1 MKTFTYVK
9 TVIGLIMLLLI
20 KQAGLC
26 QEMNFQG
33 FIVDDEAQQ
42 LLNSL
47 PELQLSEISQGINL
61 PIEVLNNE
69 QPYFP
74 TIIMNQQGSGMCA
87 SASGVYYAFAYEMNR
102 ARNVPWNNTYN
113 SYDPNFT
120 WNFDNGGSFTGGS
133 WFPIKHLKN
142 IGAVNEEVWGGLNM
156 LDYSR
161 WMSGYDKYYLT
172 HFNKLDESYQFKVDN
187 PDGLDLLKHWLY
199 DHNAGSNVG
208 GVALMACHFGGQEGS
223 LPPESAHS
231 SDKVKLSFD
240 YWNHGV
246 TIVGYCDDV
255 KYDFNG
261 DGQFINGQTMSE
273 WEIGALKIVDS
284 NGPSSGTNGFWWVPY
299 RLLVGNGMMNQNK
312 VIVYEVLPNYS
323 PEIVIKM
330 KIVHTKRDN
339 LNIWHGWGTDANDN
353 SMNDYIISPI
363 IYAGGPNPMQGIG
376 KDPWI
381 EFSLDFGPEFMQE
394 DFGKIFVWVQNL
406 SNPPGILESWSIID
420 YRWGEEFELYYPETN
435 IVLGY
440 NTMNTFGLP
449 YDLIPSTIEEDLSF
463 NSDMVSRFTSTVSNN
478 STLTIEDGVNIDMYN
493 SQIVIE
499 IGSTLIIG
507 DNVTITGKTG
517 QNEIVINGNV
527 QIGQN
532 VTFDIGNLILNNQN
546 ATVTFDNVSFNNGQ
560 LINYCEALDIENS
573 TISYTYIGSHRGFVN
588 LENSTFDHVWT
599 YFTNTV
605 NPVPFYSLSI
615 TDCIFQNEAH
625 PGINI
630 DEYDWFYINNNQI
643 YNCNGGGISLFNSG
657 RGPSGNQNIL
667 FNDIY
672 NNASSGI
679 SIYNSTASVSGNYIH
694 DNQFGVK
701 FFNNS
706 RVAFYGNPNASSYD
720 EMNLVM
726 DNSSYE
732 VYSSGYSF
740 PWYFRYNAI
749 IDEDNLGNP
758 GDPMVY
764 YQWASGDPIPKD
776 IRYNCWGNNFDYHE
790 DLYPDVYLVNPIWCP
805 GGDNQHVPDAA
816 EDMHTSAVSQFEAGN
831 YTDAKNLFEML
842 IQQYPESDYAQSAMK
857 ELFRLEKLTGD
868 DYNSLKQYYRTND
881 TILADTAL
889 TKLGDF
895 LANKC
900 DVKLENWETA
910 IDWYENII
918 QNPETLEDSIFAIID
933 LGYTY
938 FLIENS
944 GSRYSF
950 TGTMPEHKPKS
961 MSEFGIKRDELLALL
976 PCSNQFEIPKQNL
989 ENLKPGE
996 LMQNVPNPFSTST
1009 SIYYRISEPGNV
1021 VIRVYDCLG
1030 KEQNSIQQI
1039 DMNEGIHKIELNVSG
1054 LPVGIYYYSLE
1065 INGKISGTK
1074 KMVVMH

>member
-1 MKTFTYVK
+1 MKT
-9 TVIGLIMLLLI
+9 IRILIVVMAFVSLSASTFAQEKYAVLI
-20 KQAGLC
+20 TGDYA
-26 QEMNFQG
+26 
-33 FIVDDEAQQ
+33 A
-42 LLNSL
+42 
-47 PELQLSEISQGINL
+47 QGIPL
-61 PIEVLNNE
+61 ED
-69 QPYFP
+69 Q
-74 TIIMNQQGSGMCA
+74 
-87 SASGVYYAFAYEMNR
+87 
-102 ARNVPWNNTYN
+102 
-113 SYDPNFT
+113 
-120 WNFDNGGSFTGGS
+120 
-133 WFPIKHLKN
+133 
-142 IGAVNEEVWGGLNM
+142 
-156 LDYSR
+156 
-161 WMSGYDKYYLT
+161 
-172 HFNKLDESYQFKVDN
+172 
-187 PDGLDLLKHWLY
+187 
-199 DHNAGSNVG
+199 
-208 GVALMACHFGGQEGS
+208 
-223 LPPESAHS
+223 
-231 SDKVKLSFD
+231 
-240 YWNHGV
+240 WNHGQGRSAYGYEEFWYDTYLMWEMLVYEKGYSDENVFVLFAGGQDFTKPNMWSRYTAAAHGLYHITDFSATNSNVNDVFNGLANGSGGFPQV
-246 TIVGYCDDV
+246 TEDDFLFVWTFDHGGPGPGQTGPVYLCLLNNTHMWDYEFAALTDQIPAYKKVFWMQQCRSGGFYDDLEAMNTVFNSACQPLEYAYPADNVDINDNPVDEWEQVNGEYYRHGEFDFHNYSASVGESPAFVNNYNGQPYSEADENNDYYISVLESYNWEETHESIDVGGIYPGEDPLYSDLGNIGGNTSLVYPTLLHTDVTTNINYRGLIGISKDIHVTTGKQLTFNNNADIYLLNNAKLIVDPGANLIIEDDV
-255 KYDFNG
+255 MF
-261 DGQFINGQTMSE
+261 
-273 WEIGALKIVDS
+273 L
-284 NGPSSGTNGFWWVPY
+284 
-299 RLLVGNGMMNQNK
+299 GN
-312 VIVYEVLPNYS
+312 
-323 PEIVIKM
+323 
-330 KIVHTKRDN
+330 
-339 LNIWHGWGTDANDN
+339 
-353 SMNDYIISPI
+353 
-363 IYAGGPNPMQGIG
+363 
-376 KDPWI
+376 
-381 EFSLDFGPEFMQE
+381 
-394 DFGKIFVWVQNL
+394 
-406 SNPPGILESWSIID
+406 
-420 YRWGEEFELYYPETN
+420 
-435 IVLGY
+435 
-440 NTMNTFGLP
+440 
-449 YDLIPSTIEEDLSF
+449 
-463 NSDMVSRFTSTVSNN
+463 NN
-478 STLTIEDGVNIDMYN
+478 SSI
-493 SQIVIE
+493 Q
-499 IGSTLIIG
+499 
-507 DNVTITGKTG
+507 
-517 QNEIVINGNV
+517 INGNI
-527 QIGQN
+527 QIGQG

-546 ATVTFDNVSFNNGQ
+546 ATVTFNNVSFNNGQ

-605 NPVPFYSLSI
+605 NPKPFYSLSI
-615 TDCIFQNEAH
+615 TDCIFKNEAH

-630 DEYDWFYINNNQI
+630 DEYGWYYINNNQI

-657 RGPSGNQNIL
+657 HGPSGNQNIL

-758 GDPMVY
+758 TDPMVY

-816 EDMHTSAVSQFEAGN
+816 EDMHTSAVGQFEAGN

-842 IQQYPESDYAQSAMK
+842 IQQYPESEYAQSAMK
-857 ELFRLEKLTGD
+857 ELFRLEQLVSN
-868 DYNSLKQYYRTND
+868 DYNGLKQYYRTND

-900 DVKLENWETA
+900 DVKLENWQTA

-918 QNPETLEDSIFAIID
+918 QNPETMEDSIFAIID

-938 FLIENS
+938 FLMENS
-944 GSRYSF
+944 GSRYSY

-961 MSEFGIKRDELLALL
+961 MSEFRIKRDELLALL
-976 PCSNQFEIPKQNL
+976 PGSNQFETPKQNL

-1030 KEQNSIQQI
+1030 KEQNSIRQL
-1039 DMNEGIHKIELNVSG
+1039 DMNEGIHKIELNVTE

-1065 INGKISGTK
+1065 INGKMTSTK
-1074 KMVVMH
+1074 KMVIMK